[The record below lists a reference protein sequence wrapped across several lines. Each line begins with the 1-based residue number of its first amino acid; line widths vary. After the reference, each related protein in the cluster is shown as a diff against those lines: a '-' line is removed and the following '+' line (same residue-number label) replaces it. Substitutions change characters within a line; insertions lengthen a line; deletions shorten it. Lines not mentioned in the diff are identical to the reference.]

1 MTKKKYVPN
10 RIARGD
16 RIVLTVSAL
25 LLFAYGT
32 FCSIA
37 NHFYLPIHVTRG
49 ARTGGIH
56 LYDNAAGLMYGAVL
70 CACLIMA
77 SIVVDHYDQRP
88 NERHYRTFATVMMYL
103 GFCLFLLSVFAW
115 LSTSG

>member
-1 MTKKKYVPN
+1 MTKKKHVPN
-10 RIARGD
+10 RIDRRD
-16 RIVLTVSAL
+16 RIVLTASSA

-32 FCSIA
+32 FCSIS
-37 NHFYLPIHVTRG
+37 NHFYLPIHFTRG
-49 ARTGGIH
+49 ARAGGIH
-56 LYDNAAGLMYGAVL
+56 LYDSAAVLMYGAVL

-88 NERHYRTFATVMMYL
+88 NERHYRKFAKVMMYI

-115 LSTSG
+115 LSTSR